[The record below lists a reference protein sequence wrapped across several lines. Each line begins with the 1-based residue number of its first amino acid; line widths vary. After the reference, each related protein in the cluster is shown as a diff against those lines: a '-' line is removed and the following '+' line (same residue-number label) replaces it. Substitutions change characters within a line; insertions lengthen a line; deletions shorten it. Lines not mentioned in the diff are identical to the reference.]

1 MPYHIETESHGHNF
15 PRGTGIV
22 VNTHSGRHYSNKPIP
37 MARAHA
43 QLRLLEA
50 SEHGAPIRAGKAPMA
65 PAVRPAFLKRFK
77 RKM

>member
-1 MPYHIETESHGHNF
+1 MPYHIETSSEGHNF

-22 VNTHSGRHYSNKPIP
+22 VNQHSGRHYSNKPIP
-37 MARAHA
+37 MAKA
-43 QLRLLEA
+43 QSQMRLLEA
-50 SEHGAPIRAGKAPMA
+50 SEHGMKGKAPIA